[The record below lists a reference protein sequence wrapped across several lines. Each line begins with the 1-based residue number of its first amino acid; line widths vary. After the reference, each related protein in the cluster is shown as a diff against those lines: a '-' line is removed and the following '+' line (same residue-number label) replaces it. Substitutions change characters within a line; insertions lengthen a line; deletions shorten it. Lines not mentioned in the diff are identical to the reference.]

1 MRWIYALMAAITLF
15 GFGCSSRVDSAQLVN
30 GKASLP
36 ASFQFEAK
44 GLNKVI
50 TSSINRKQATMSTL
64 YGNEPA
70 FKHAITNADSSYPN
84 GSVLALVTWK
94 QQEDQHW
101 YGGNIPGELQSIE
114 LVKINGTTAS
124 YEQFS
129 GAALTPAPGTDT
141 SLANK
146 RTRYILA
153 EKPAVMP

>member
-1 MRWIYALMAAITLF
+1 MRWIYALMSAITLLNF
-15 GFGCSSRVDSAQLVN
+15 SCSSHVDSTQLVN
-30 GKASLP
+30 KAASLP

-44 GLNKVI
+44 GLDKVI

-64 YGNEPA
+64 YGNDPA
-70 FKHAITNADSSYPN
+70 FKHTLTNADSSYPD

-101 YGGNIPGELQSIE
+101 YGANIPGELQSIE
-114 LVKINGTTAS
+114 VVKINGTTTT

-129 GAALTPAPGTDT
+129 GSTLTPAANTDT
-141 SLANK
+141 SLVNR

-153 EKPAVMP
+153 EKPIVTP